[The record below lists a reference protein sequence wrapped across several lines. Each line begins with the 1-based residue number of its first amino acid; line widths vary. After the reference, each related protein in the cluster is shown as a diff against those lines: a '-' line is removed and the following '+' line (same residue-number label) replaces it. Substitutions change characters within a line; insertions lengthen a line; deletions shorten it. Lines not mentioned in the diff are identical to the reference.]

1 MALLMSIFMFSLAGV
16 PPFAGWFAKLTM
28 FRAALDANT
37 PGATVLGAIAAVSS
51 VIAFFYYARVAR
63 EMWFHPVPEGMD
75 ATPIRTPVA
84 LNAALGVCA
93 IVVMV
98 VGVYPQ
104 LFARLGELAA
114 SG

>member
-1 MALLMSIFMFSLAGV
+1 
-16 PPFAGWFAKLTM
+16 
-28 FRAALDANT
+28 
-37 PGATVLGAIAAVSS
+37 
-51 VIAFFYYARVAR
+51 
-63 EMWFHPVPEGMD
+63 MWFHPVPEGMD
-75 ATPIRTPVA
+75 KTPMRTPVA